1 MGKKVIHDELKP
13 TINTVYTIEKFDD
26 EILLYTEAGTQAV
39 YLNDAA
45 HAVWLLCKENMT
57 VGRIIAYL
65 EEVYPD
71 QKEQI
76 RSDVTTALEM
86 LHENGVIEFADE

>member
-1 MGKKVIHDELKP
+1 MKDTLIPIV
-13 TINTVYTIEKFDD
+13 NSVYTVEEFDG

-45 HAVWLLCKENMT
+45 YAVWLLCKENMT
-57 VGRIIAYL
+57 VGQIIEYL

-76 RSDVTTALEM
+76 REDVVTALNT
-86 LHENGVIEFADE
+86 LLSNSVIEFQDEK

>member
-1 MGKKVIHDELKP
+1 MIVQDEQKP
-13 TINTVYTIEKFDD
+13 AINPSYTVEKFDD

-45 HAVWLLCKENMT
+45 YAVWLLCKEDMS
-57 VGRIIAYL
+57 VGQMILYL
-65 EEVYPD
+65 EQVYPE

-76 RSDVTTALEM
+76 RKDVLAALGT
-86 LHENGVIEFADE
+86 LQSNGVIEFTDE

>member
-1 MGKKVIHDELKP
+1 MDMQDTQKP
-13 TINTVYTIEKFDD
+13 TVNTTYTVEKFDA

-45 HAVWLLCKENMT
+45 HAVWLLCKEDMS
-57 VGRIIAYL
+57 VGQMVQYL

-76 RSDVTTALEM
+76 RSDVAAALET
-86 LHENGVIEFADE
+86 LHSNGVIEFEDE

>member
-1 MGKKVIHDELKP
+1 MKDTLIPIV
-13 TINTVYTIEKFDD
+13 NSVYTVEEFDG

-45 HAVWLLCKENMT
+45 YAVWLLCKENMT
-57 VGRIIAYL
+57 IGQIIEYL

-76 RSDVTTALEM
+76 REDVVTALNT
-86 LHENGVIEFADE
+86 LLSNSVIEFQDEK

>member
-1 MGKKVIHDELKP
+1 MIVQDEQKP
-13 TINTVYTIEKFDD
+13 AINSSYTVEKFDD

-45 HAVWLLCKENMT
+45 YAVWLLCKEDMS
-57 VGRIIAYL
+57 VGQMILYL
-65 EEVYPD
+65 EQIYPE

-76 RSDVTTALEM
+76 RKDVLAALGT
-86 LHENGVIEFADE
+86 LQSNGVIEFTDE

>member
-1 MGKKVIHDELKP
+1 MNDEQKP
-13 TINTVYTIEKFDD
+13 AINSGYTVEKFDD

-45 HAVWLLCKENMT
+45 YAVWLLCKEDMSVKQMIN
-57 VGRIIAYL
+57 YL

-71 QKEQI
+71 VKEQI
-76 RSDVTTALEM
+76 RGDVMSTLEI
-86 LHENGVIEFADE
+86 LQSNGVIEFADE

>member
-1 MGKKVIHDELKP
+1 MIVQDEQKP
-13 TINTVYTIEKFDD
+13 AINSSYTVENFDD

-45 HAVWLLCKENMT
+45 YAVWFLCKEDMS
-57 VGRIIAYL
+57 VGQMILYL
-65 EEVYPD
+65 EQVYPE

-76 RSDVTTALEM
+76 RKDVLAALGT
-86 LHENGVIEFADE
+86 LQSNGVIEFTDE